1 MVLLLFLLSDV
12 TDNTGTTIDGDDDDD
27 DDDNHDDDDDD
38 DDDREVAI
46 ERMRGSLIAI
56 MIPRRR

>member
-12 TDNTGTTIDGDDDDD
+12 ADNTGTTIDGDDDDD
-27 DDDNHDDDDDD
+27 DDNHANDDD